1 MLSSRLPNSDPYDFN
16 GQVNQ
21 QIIKKTT
28 KASTMNLFDILIS
41 EQDANF
47 ELNDDASSSTDLS
60 IYQVNSISL

>member
-28 KASTMNLFDILIS
+28 KASTMDLFDILIRD
-41 EQDANF
+41 QNANF
-47 ELNDDASSSTDLS
+47 ELNGGSSNSTDLS